1 MDHSSMYFFGKAFF
15 YFCRLFLNLG
25 MLGFLLPFLI
35 FSFIVCVPSLLFSL
49 LLSPP
54 HFLTCPVPSCYSPAL
69 AFKVFPEWSNLCYLF
84 MIELREGQSCPGAA
98 MGFSDTQ
105 LGRQWKDSLVEIA
118 QDWLLENGARENRKV
133 RKLSMGI
140 VERW

>member
-1 MDHSSMYFFGKAFF
+1 
-15 YFCRLFLNLG
+15 
-25 MLGFLLPFLI
+25 
-35 FSFIVCVPSLLFSL
+35 
-49 LLSPP
+49 
-54 HFLTCPVPSCYSPAL
+54 
-69 AFKVFPEWSNLCYLF
+69 

-98 MGFSDTQ
+98 VGFSDTQ

-140 VERW
+140 VER